1 MRLNTA
7 TLKTDSVPVVVV
19 LDSALG
25 TDYLVAG
32 FEALGFEV
40 EKVDG
45 VTLDGLKK
53 WKAPKNRDWYSHPGW
68 TDWGQRPEWAQLVQK
83 MGGTPISPSTKIINL
98 FSHLINFLS
107 LAEKHQIPN
116 ALAHPYPLASIPEA
130 LEVIREYPVVLKN
143 LRSPQFGL
151 GLVDISSAA
160 ELKSKGA
167 LWLDHLN
174 DLDGDS
180 FFGIEKFVE
189 GAKLIRQPF
198 SRDHTGEIRFF
209 STVDHS
215 LQSEYRAYVPICPTQ
230 NLSTQ
235 FISEIEKKMTS
246 FLGEIDFQG
255 MGSMDFLVD
264 GNRYYL
270 VGGHCGFKRDSW
282 LWEKIDGVSP
292 LKEQLRTLGIKS
304 SVATKKRSGEKRD
317 SVAAMVFLRAED
329 PIYQLPAPGKIF
341 EKDAPDGA
349 GEWVWANL
357 KNNIVTHQD
366 SDLIGVWIG
375 QGKGLRE
382 LLRFAETDLSQLWLH
397 GSLLTNQKYLIDVLK
412 HAWVKEGAFYLGFL
426 QHEFIP
432 DHRPPLEVIQFAA
445 DLCAGLQKSKASQR
459 WLILGYKLT
468 TEEGKK
474 ISSPGTKKFKDL
486 DETLAYSAY
495 RVTDER
501 WSVRVGPWSFWCV
514 EQLPVKGPLK
524 LNSLV
529 SGVVRRLGVQK
540 GKTANPG
547 DSLAIVES
555 LRRWVSHQV
564 SIPIRILTW
573 KVKIGAEVDPG
584 QMLAEIEKS

>member
-7 TLKTDSVPVVVV
+7 TLKTDSASVVVI

-25 TDYLVAG
+25 TDYLVDQ
-32 FEALGFEV
+32 FEAQGFEV
-40 EKVDG
+40 ERVDG
-45 VTLDGLKK
+45 VSLDSLKK
-53 WKAPKNRDWYSHPGW
+53 WKAPKNREWYSHPGW

-83 MGGTPISPSTKIINL
+83 MGGTPIGPSTKVINL
-98 FSHLINFLS
+98 FSHLINFLAQ
-107 LAEKHQIPN
+107 AEKHQIPS
-116 ALAHPYPLASIPEA
+116 ALAHPYPLASIHEA
-130 LEVIREYPVVLKN
+130 EQVIKEYPVVLKN

-151 GLVDISSAA
+151 GLVDIASQA

-174 DLDGDS
+174 DLDGDA
-180 FFGIEKFVE
+180 FFGVEKFVE
-189 GAKLIRQPF
+189 GAKLIRLPF
-198 SRDHTGEIRFF
+198 SRDGEGSLKFF
-209 STVDHS
+209 SSVDHS
-215 LQSEYRAYVPICPTQ
+215 LQSEYRAYIPICPTQ
-230 NLSTQ
+230 NLSQ
-235 FISEIEKKMTS
+235 EFKIEIEKKMAS
-246 FLGEIDFQG
+246 FLKAIDFRG

-264 GNRYYL
+264 GSRYYL

-292 LKEQLRTLGIKS
+292 VKEQLRSLGIQNIL
-304 SVATKKRSGEKRD
+304 TTTKRSNEKKE

-341 EKDAPDGA
+341 EKDTPKGT

-375 QGKGLRE
+375 QAKALKE
-382 LLRFAETDLSQLWLH
+382 LLRFAEADLSQLWLH

-445 DLCAGLQKSKASQR
+445 DLCAGLQKSKSAQR

-468 TEEGKK
+468 TDEGKK
-474 ISSPGTKKFKDL
+474 MSSPGTKKFPDL
-486 DETLAYSAY
+486 EDTLPYSAY

-501 WSVRVGPWSFWCV
+501 WSVRIGPWSFWCV
-514 EQLPVKGPLK
+514 EQVSVKGQLK
-524 LNSLV
+524 LGSLV

-540 GKTANPG
+540 GKIAKPG

-564 SIPIRILTW
+564 AIPIRVLTW
-573 KVKIGAEVDPG
+573 KVKVGSEVEPG